1 MQTGLPLLNP
11 VPAEEEVVEV
21 EEEVVVASLE
31 FAEALH
37 RRAGAEE
44 MLLSHPDSAE
54 MEADSAAFPGSPPQ
68 TVLADKS

>member
-11 VPAEEEVVEV
+11 VPAEAEAEEVVE
-21 EEEVVVASLE
+21 EVVASLE

-68 TVLADKS
+68 TVLADLS

>member
-11 VPAEEEVVEV
+11 VPAEE
-21 EEEVVVASLE
+21 VVVVVSLE

-54 MEADSAAFPGSPPQ
+54 MEAEADSAAFPGSPPQ

>member
-11 VPAEEEVVEV
+11 VPAEVTAA
-21 EEEVVVASLE
+21 EEVVVASLE

-54 MEADSAAFPGSPPQ
+54 MEAEADSAAFPGSPPR